1 MGIVISC
8 RTQGRNLSDFM
19 FREGSNIAIHI
30 LDHIVLE
37 AAGLVYK
44 ELSSIAEKLHK
55 ETIWKSLST
64 RSSRLRKSREYIQEM
79 LQLCSVR
86 PIMQTLGN
94 YVRDGAPHI
103 LSTLLGPDSGVDW
116 KACCL
121 CMKKER
127 SFGPSWSITG
137 ATHETYI
144 YFVDLCDTFLCL
156 ELRPDG
162 ILQRADIVEQD
173 ENTPNSARHLT
184 IQIFSNFLLHFLWQ
198 RL

>member
-1 MGIVISC
+1 MGIVILC

-44 ELSSIAEKLHK
+44 ELASVAEKLHK

-64 RSSRLRKSREYIQEM
+64 RSSRLRKSQEYLQEM

-86 PIMQTLGN
+86 SIMQTLGTN
-94 YVRDGAPHI
+94 VRDGAPHI
-103 LSTLLGPDSGVDW
+103 LSTLLGPDSGIDW

-127 SFGPSWSITG
+127 SFGPTWSLAG
-137 ATHETYI
+137 VPHDTHIFFME
-144 YFVDLCDTFLCL
+144 VSNTFLFL
-156 ELRPDG
+156 ELGSDG
-162 ILQRADIVEQD
+162 SLQRADIIEKD
-173 ENTPNSARHLT
+173 ENTHNSARQLT
-184 IQIFSNFLLHFLWQ
+184 IQIFSNFILHFLWQ
-198 RL
+198 CL

>member
-1 MGIVISC
+1 MGIVVLC

-44 ELSSIAEKLHK
+44 ELASVAEKLHK

-64 RSSRLRKSREYIQEM
+64 RTSRLRKSQEYIQEM
-79 LQLCSVR
+79 LELCSVR
-86 PIMQTLGN
+86 SIMQSLGN
-94 YVRDGAPHI
+94 NVRDGAPNI
-103 LSTLLGPDSGVDW
+103 LSALLVPDSGVDW

-127 SFGPSWSITG
+127 SFGPSWSISG
-137 ATHETYI
+137 PKRDTHI
-144 YFVDLCDTFLCL
+144 FFVELCNTFLCL
-156 ELRPDG
+156 ELGPDG
-162 ILQRADIVEQD
+162 ILQRADIIEQD
-173 ENTPNSARHLT
+173 ENTNNSARQLT
-184 IQIFSNFLLHFLWQ
+184 VQVFSNFLLHFLWQ
-198 RL
+198 CL